1 MWISDQWFLS
11 RRDRVIVAWQFTARN
26 GAREDPSRRVRC
38 DGTTAGSR
46 LAEALTR
53 PNEKSLS
60 NIARSNRSYRSL
72 RDGSFSCSIPGS
84 KVPGYDHLV
93 PSGQIAFPRPI
104 RKIDSTSGQNLED
117 QEEDDDEYSLPDIAS
132 RPVRRSFMEPKRQG
146 EVGSLNDEAKS
157 GGRFMRSAQ
166 DP

>member
-1 MWISDQWFLS
+1 VDRPQESFRPAGDQ
-11 RRDRVIVAWQFTARN
+11 VIVAWQFTARN

-38 DGTTAGSR
+38 EGTTAGSR
-46 LAEALTR
+46 LADALPW

-117 QEEDDDEYSLPDIAS
+117 QEEDDDEYSLPDTAS
-132 RPVRRSFMEPKRQG
+132 R
-146 EVGSLNDEAKS
+146 SLNDEAKS